1 MMAGPI
7 RSLGDGMRR
16 SLYGGPR
23 SRSQIASRGR
33 IGSRWLFLSIA
44 MLPVFY
50 GIALCALLMVVDP
63 YDLRPWGLRPVLV
76 NAEYPPDKTVNLIR
90 VVARQPHDLVMF
102 GGSTTMPFT
111 AQRLNQ
117 VFGSK
122 SAVNLSY
129 MAPMPADT
137 APVLL
142 RLIQTPG
149 LKRLIVAV
157 DFSEMRRDGDMFYLG
172 GSAVTSLRAHWHDM
186 PDFTRPVARAS
197 LNRLRGGAFDIPGW
211 RREVTGLVDA
221 PSVTTH
227 ADYMALLDDA
237 VSRPD
242 PAMNAPAPAIACS
255 AYPYLAQ
262 VLLPVGR
269 AALQRGVHIDIVFPP
284 LPFQTY
290 YNWQKNHLEFSSWE
304 KGAHHRQLVGFYGCI
319 VKTIA
324 AAHLGNVTVHATNTD
339 RRLTNLDDYRDTVH
353 LTKSG
358 TLTAMLQDIRDRNM
372 VVTPEGLGA
381 FGRSIDDGIASVRT
395 WRWSDRRASSPR

>member
-1 MMAGPI
+1 M
-7 RSLGDGMRR
+7 
-16 SLYGGPR
+16 GG
-23 SRSQIASRGR
+23 
-33 IGSRWLFLSIA
+33 RWLFLSLA
-44 MLPVFY
+44 MLPVAY
-50 GIALCALLMVVDP
+50 GIALCALLMAVDP

-76 NAEYPPDKTVNLIR
+76 DAEYPPDKTVNLIR

-111 AQRLNQ
+111 AQRLNE

-137 APVLL
+137 ALVLQ
-142 RLIQTPG
+142 RLVQTPG

-157 DFSEMRRDGDMFYLG
+157 DFSEMRRDGDMFSLG
-172 GSAVTSLRAHWHDM
+172 GSAVASLRGRWFDM
-186 PDFTRPVARAS
+186 PDFIRPVARAS
-197 LNRLRGGAFDIPGW
+197 LNRLRGGAFDSPDW
-211 RREVTGLVDA
+211 RVEVNRLVDA

-227 ADYMALLDDA
+227 PDYMALLNDA

-242 PAMNAPAPAIACS
+242 PAMNARAPAIACS
-255 AYPYLAQ
+255 AYPYLSR

-269 AALQRGVHIDIVFPP
+269 AALPRGVHVDIVFPP

-319 VKTIA
+319 VKAIA

-339 RRLTNLDDYRDTVH
+339 RRLTNLSDYRDTVH
-353 LTKSG
+353 LSRSTA
-358 TLTAMLQDIRDRNM
+358 LTVMLKDIRDGAA
-372 VVTPEGLGA
+372 VVTPENLPA
-381 FGRSIDDGIASVRT
+381 FNRSIDDGIAGVRT
-395 WRWSDRRASSPR
+395 WRWSDRPAAPSH

>member
-1 MMAGPI
+1 MMPGPI
-7 RSLGDGMRR
+7 RWLGDSVRR
-16 SLYGGPR
+16 SLYGGRHNR
-23 SRSQIASRGR
+23 SRIASRGR
-33 IGSRWLFLSIA
+33 IGSRSLFLSIA

-50 GIALCALLMVVDP
+50 GMALCALLMVVDP
-63 YDLRPWGLRPVLV
+63 YDLRPWGLRPILV
-76 NAEYPPDKTVNLIR
+76 DAEYPPDKTVNLIR

-111 AQRLNQ
+111 AQRLNE
-117 VFGSK
+117 VFAAK

-129 MAPMPADT
+129 MAPMPTDT

-142 RLIQTPG
+142 RLVQTPD

-172 GSAVTSLRAHWHDM
+172 GSAVTSLRAHWFDM

-211 RREVTGLVDA
+211 RGEVTGLVDA

-242 PAMNAPAPAIACS
+242 PGMNAPAPAMACS
-255 AYPYLAQ
+255 AYPYLTR

-269 AALQRGVHIDIVFPP
+269 AALQRGVHVDIVFPP

-290 YNWQKNHLEFSSWE
+290 YNWQKNRLEFSSWE
-304 KGAHHRQLVGFYGCI
+304 KGAHHRQLVGFYDCI

-324 AAHLGNVTVHATNTD
+324 AAHLSNVTVHATNTD
-339 RRLTNLDDYRDTVH
+339 HRLTSLDDYRDTVH
-353 LTKSG
+353 LTKCA
-358 TLTAMLQDIRDRNM
+358 TLTTMLQDIRDRNT
-372 VVTPEGLGA
+372 VVTPENLDA
-381 FGRSIDDGIASVRT
+381 FGRSIDDGIADVRT
-395 WRWSDRRASSPR
+395 WRWSDRRSSRPR

>member
-1 MMAGPI
+1 MI
-7 RSLGDGMRR
+7 
-16 SLYGGPR
+16 
-23 SRSQIASRGR
+23 
-33 IGSRWLFLSIA
+33 
-44 MLPVFY
+44 
-50 GIALCALLMVVDP
+50 VDP
-63 YDLRPWGLRPVLV
+63 YDLRPWGLSPILV
-76 NAEYPPDKTVNLIR
+76 DAEYPPDKTVNLIR

-111 AQRLNQ
+111 APRLNA

-129 MAPMPADT
+129 MAPMPTDT

-142 RLIQTPG
+142 RLVETPG

-157 DFSEMRRDGDMFYLG
+157 DFSEMRRDGDTFYLG
-172 GSAVTSLRAHWHDM
+172 GSAVTSLRAHWYDM

-197 LNRLRGGAFDIPGW
+197 LNRLWGRAFDIPGW
-211 RREVTGLVDA
+211 RGEVTALVDA

-227 ADYMALLDDA
+227 TDYMALLNDA
-237 VSRPD
+237 VSHPD
-242 PAMNAPAPAIACS
+242 PAMDAQASAIACA
-255 AYPYLAQ
+255 AYPYLTQ

-284 LPFQTY
+284 IPFQTY

-324 AAHLGNVTVHATNTD
+324 AAHLANVTVHATDTD
-339 RRLTNLDDYRDTVH
+339 RRLTDLADYRDTVH
-353 LTKSG
+353 LTKSA
-358 TLTAMLQDIRDRNM
+358 TLTAMLQDIRDRTT
-372 VVTPEGLGA
+372 VVTPESLDA
-381 FGRSIDDGIASVRT
+381 FGRLIDEGIADVRT
-395 WRWSDRRASSPR
+395 WRWSDRRSSPPR